1 MKSINSGF
9 LKGGVSILLCIY
21 FWLPGV
27 FVAVCELIIVVSPLA
42 GECGSCWGARLL
54 LGTTG
59 SGEHGSCWGAQIL
72 FGSQALVIIFA
83 LLEASTLVGQV
94 PITQRQLKDY
104 R

>member
-54 LGTTG
+54 LRSTALVGD
-59 SGEHGSCWGAQIL
+59 HGSCWGP
-72 FGSQALVIIFA
+72 QALGSTA
-83 LLEASTLVGQV
+83 LAGEPRSCLDHRLWGEQTSIVSAHEL
-94 PITQRQLKDY
+94 
-104 R
+104 

>member
-72 FGSQALVIIFA
+72 FGSQALGRTDFH
-83 LLEASTLVGQV
+83 SFSS
-94 PITQRQLKDY
+94 
-104 R
+104 